1 MKFLPLNPA
10 CPSCGSR
17 DLTYTCEPKCCFN
30 HLCNGCN
37 ATFQLVTEKSGG
49 ELPAAARAGLP
60 GAGPDDSL
68 APTTGCARCESLAVY
83 ELDPVVDAATHVC
96 GACFA
101 LLTFAITDV
110 AQN

>member
-30 HLCNGCN
+30 HLCNGCQ
-37 ATFQLVTEKSGG
+37 ASFLLGTEKAGR
-49 ELPAAARAGLP
+49 ELAAADRAGLP
-60 GAGPDDSL
+60 AVGPADSL
-68 APTTGCARCESLAVY
+68 APTTGCARCESTAVY
-83 ELDPVVDAATHVC
+83 ELDSAVGAATHVC